1 VGSIGDGRFVKI
13 TSDNWILSC
22 PAYMLKPTK
31 EIPDITIFHCL
42 MDEHTRTWISETVYA
57 FFDQETADQIMQIHI
72 SKDGDDFFYG
82 PIRRMEFIQ

>member
-1 VGSIGDGRFVKI
+1 
-13 TSDNWILSC
+13 
-22 PAYMLKPTK
+22 
-31 EIPDITIFHCL
+31 
-42 MDEHTRTWISETVYA
+42 MDEQTRTWISETVYA